1 MKILLAGA
9 LALFSSFAVAF
20 AEEEKPSSES
30 IIAVAEAYL
39 AAYSTFDM
47 DKMEPFLTD
56 DMTFNDP
63 TSMGQAPG
71 GGSFNFTG
79 KTLVLEKLGDF
90 AAGNKSFSVSYDVER
105 RYESAGVVVFVAQLT
120 YKGESHAGNAFEGS
134 SPIVTAVTV
143 TDGKISAHYDF
154 FDYARNAVNFDE

>member
-1 MKILLAGA
+1 MKFLLAGA
-9 LALFSSFAVAF
+9 LALFSSFAVAL

-47 DKMEPFLTD
+47 DKIGPFLAD

-71 GGSFNFTG
+71 GGSFDFAG
-79 KTLVLEKLGDF
+79 KAQVLEELGKF
-90 AAGNKSFSVSYDVER
+90 AASNKSFSVSYDVER
-105 RYESAGVVVFVAQLT
+105 RYESAGVVVFVAQLS
-120 YKGESHAGNAFEGS
+120 YEGETHDGNAFEGAA
-134 SPIVTAVTV
+134 PIVTAVTV

-154 FDYARNAVNFDE
+154 FDYAENAVEFGE

>member
-1 MKILLAGA
+1 MKFLLAGA
-9 LALFSSFAVAF
+9 LALLSTFAVAF
-20 AEEEKPSSES
+20 AEEEKPSSEA
-30 IIAVAEAYL
+30 IIAIAEEYL

-47 DKMEPFLTD
+47 EKIEPYLTD

-71 GGSFNFTG
+71 GGAFHFQG
-79 KTLVLEKLGDF
+79 KTAVLENLGEF
-90 AAGNKSFSVSYDVER
+90 AATYNSFTLTYDMER

-120 YKGESHAGNAFEGS
+120 YQGESKEGKAFTGAS
-134 SPIVTAVTV
+134 SIVTAVTV

-154 FDYARNAVNFDE
+154 FDYGRNAVEFGE